1 MLSLGILFAIFG
13 TDNLSRIL
21 TCHGLLRLISI
32 SINLSSDMFRDT
44 EPKLE
49 FIELLFNSHFKPL
62 WFSVNYYFIYKK
74 WWILIFNFLF
84 DLIIIYGF

>member
-13 TDNLSRIL
+13 MDNPLRIL
-21 TCHGLLRLISI
+21 TCHRLLRLISF

-44 EPKLE
+44 KPKLE
-49 FIELLFNSHFKPL
+49 FIELLFNSHLKPL

-74 WWILIFNFLF
+74 W
-84 DLIIIYGF
+84 

>member
-13 TDNLSRIL
+13 ADNLSRIL

-74 WWILIFNFLF
+74 W
-84 DLIIIYGF
+84 